1 MFLLYSQPSKK
12 VQWMEL
18 LFPFVIL
25 LTATLMNSYLS
36 LSLSN
41 SLLSVALPSFW
52 MIHIDWL
59 AIPWWKKSRGIKC
72 TKREDPTSWQCSRF
86 FLENIFPVSILPLF
100 LDDFWLSSR
109 NTFGSKVPHQQV
121 SQEILSTFVSNHLRQ
136 IVTLFYS
143 PPLLL
148 TWSTQES
155 ERYQRKE
162 GEYVITNGGLG
173 LASKHGFAVVRWDEL
188 QLYLRFKGHGIRHQS

>member
-1 MFLLYSQPSKK
+1 MHFVVRIKQGWGIVSQYHGLLVAFPWDYLFTSFRMFLLYSQPSKK

-72 TKREDPTSWQCSRF
+72 TKREDPTHGKMF
-86 FLENIFPVSILPLF
+86 FLEEYFPVFITPLF
-100 LDDFWLSSR
+100 LAAVITTL
-109 NTFGSKVPHQQV
+109 
-121 SQEILSTFVSNHLRQ
+121 ILFSTLNIFTFVHW
-136 IVTLFYS
+136 IYS
-143 PPLLL
+143 LLK
-148 TWSTQES
+148 S
-155 ERYQRKE
+155 
-162 GEYVITNGGLG
+162 
-173 LASKHGFAVVRWDEL
+173 
-188 QLYLRFKGHGIRHQS
+188 